1 MTALPAD
8 GAGLRGL
15 KVLVVKDEALIAF
28 DLEDA
33 LRGFGCEV
41 AFAAPSVADALAALR
56 AGRPDAALLDLRLRD
71 GRATPVA
78 EALAAAGVP
87 FAVVSGYDA
96 GGIEEPVLRG
106 APFLGK
112 PCGRADLRAT
122 LARLAAASV
131 PSRHHRPR
139 QAA

>member
-1 MTALPAD
+1 
-8 GAGLRGL
+8 
-15 KVLVVKDEALIAF
+15 VNE
-28 DLEDA
+28 
-33 LRGFGCEV
+33 
-41 AFAAPSVADALAALR
+41 SV
-56 AGRPDAALLDLRLRD
+56 RLRD

-96 GGIEEPVLRG
+96 GRVEEPVLCA

-122 LARLAAASV
+122 LTRLAAST
-131 PSRHHRPR
+131 PSRHRRPR
-139 QAA
+139 RAA